1 MNSLFK
7 VSTDP
12 ELGARHRRPVLAS
25 TDNAIVLCVYEE
37 VADSGPGPDRANA
50 VDADRLA
57 RAAHPRLRP
66 TRHLHPGGYLAGRSR
81 WGVAALDI
89 ATGRVTG
96 LRKPRHRRQEFLLFL
111 KHLARACPERELYRV
126 RDNYATHKKAEIW
139 CGWPKIFI
147 SGAFRAHLG
156 IMNEPGGDVVG
167 IIERQAI
174 HLGPAAPSRS

>member
-1 MNSLFK
+1 MLDIVGLYWHPPTTQSCCACTKKSQIRALGRTAPML
-7 VSTDP
+7 SMRIGSP
-12 ELGARHRRPVLAS
+12 EQRTQDYARHGTS
-25 TDNAIVLCVYEE
+25 TL
-37 VADSGPGPDRANA
+37 
-50 VDADRLA
+50 
-57 RAAHPRLRP
+57 
-66 TRHLHPGGYLAGRSR
+66 GGYLAGRSR

-139 CGWPKIFI
+139 CGWAKIFI